1 MKNKMEAEASSFPC
15 EDEQIVASALL
26 LLSTPS
32 ISSSTSSYGNNM
44 NLLVASSKSYNS
56 STSVMTIDEASS
68 SASLKRLRVV
78 GKSPISV
85 ASREIKLKVV
95 RKSRS
100 KILRI
105 SDCQKASSGKLATVS
120 WGSETKSEASSCLSS
135 TTSTSVSS
143 AQTCKTTAKNKA
155 VGTPH
160 LHRRADSIM
169 NLLAHRDGISEIR
182 IRQFLGDSPD
192 TSKALRMLMKQAA
205 VKRSGAGGRCDP
217 YIYMIA

>member
-1 MKNKMEAEASSFPC
+1 MEASSPSFPC

-26 LLSTPS
+26 LLSTPPLS
-32 ISSSTSSYGNNM
+32 ISSSTSCYDNNM
-44 NLLVASSKSYNS
+44 SLLLASSKSYDS

-68 SASLKRLRVV
+68 ASFQPLRVV
-78 GKSPISV
+78 CKFPLSV
-85 ASREIKLKVV
+85 PSREMKLKVV

-100 KILRI
+100 KNLRI
-105 SDCQKASSGKLATVS
+105 SDCRKATSGKLATVS
-120 WGSETKSEASSCLSS
+120 WGSETRSEASSCLSS
-135 TTSTSVSS
+135 TTSTSISS
-143 AQTCKTTAKNKA
+143 VQTCKTTVKKA
-155 VGTPH
+155 VETPH

-169 NLLAHRDGISEIR
+169 NLLAHRGGISEIR

-205 VKRSGAGGRCDP
+205 VKRSGAGGRSDP